1 MSLNDL
7 LKRKLAGKKMAEIIL
22 AVVPSSTCFEQQS
35 VESQA
40 VIIKQDFCHVFIYS
54 RCVTFQEGL
63 SRGKKRKKRD
73 PSLRIFKILHYAPST
88 RIRTF

>member
-1 MSLNDL
+1 
-7 LKRKLAGKKMAEIIL
+7 MAEIIL

-35 VESQA
+35 VEFS

-63 SRGKKRKKRD
+63 SRGKKRKKR
-73 PSLRIFKILHYAPST
+73 SQLKNF
-88 RIRTF
+88 